1 LFLGFRLAPGGA
13 QQYFGV
19 QADMVTYGKTLGGG
33 LPVGVVCGPH
43 RLMQRWR
50 EDKPADICFARG
62 TFNAHPYVMGAM
74 QVFLERLATP
84 AVQKMYENLDAT
96 WEGRAAQ
103 LNQMLEGA
111 SLPVRVG
118 AMSTVWAVGFTQPSR
133 YHWMLP
139 YYLREQGLALSWV
152 GTGRLIFSL
161 NYGDA
166 EFAEVAGRF
175 VAGCQAMQ
183 ADGWWWQDAGLTKQ
197 SIQRRILREMLGR

>member
-1 LFLGFRLAPGGA
+1 
-13 QQYFGV
+13 
-19 QADMVTYGKTLGGG
+19 
-33 LPVGVVCGPH
+33 
-43 RLMQRWR
+43 
-50 EDKPADICFARG
+50 
-62 TFNAHPYVMGAM
+62 M

-84 AVQKMYENLDAT
+84 EVQAMYKDLDAT

-103 LNQMLEGA
+103 LNQGLEGA
-111 SLPVRVG
+111 GLPVRVG
-118 AMSTVWAVGFTQPSR
+118 AMSTVWAVGFTQASR

-166 EFAEVAGRF
+166 EFDEVARRF

-183 ADGWWWQDAGLTKQ
+183 ADGWWWQQEGQTKK
-197 SIQRRILREMLGR
+197 SIQRRILREMFGRA